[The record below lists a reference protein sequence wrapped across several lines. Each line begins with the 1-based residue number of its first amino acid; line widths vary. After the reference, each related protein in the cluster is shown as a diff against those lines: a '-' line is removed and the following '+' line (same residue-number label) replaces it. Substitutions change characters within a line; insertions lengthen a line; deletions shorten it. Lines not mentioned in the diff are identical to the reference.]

1 MPQKVPTDKGME
13 IALLVSGLLALLEYA
28 EPRIREGIANG
39 DISVDDQQKLKDKI
53 DSLRAGSGF
62 DGEAWK
68 PSDSSASPQQS

>member
-1 MPQKVPTDKGME
+1 MPEKIPSDKGTE
-13 IALLVSGLLALLEYA
+13 IALLISGLLALLDYA
-28 EPRIREGIANG
+28 EPKIRDAMASG
-39 DISVDDQQKLKDKI
+39 DITVDDQQKLKDKI